1 MESLEKMRG
10 PRMRAGKL
18 SSVWMILYTWVF
30 FFLVLYYTE
39 NGERTIAV
47 LHSKDGFDKCDP
59 DGADQVSITRVV
71 AAADKVLELVS
82 AVQNTGD
89 THLCTSII
97 TS

>member
-1 MESLEKMRG
+1 M
-10 PRMRAGKL
+10 
-18 SSVWMILYTWVF
+18 
-30 FFLVLYYTE
+30 
-39 NGERTIAV
+39 